1 MNYWILFY
9 VIVMGVVSIMN
20 AWNYASLITYGDK
33 NKRRKYTIM
42 SVLMLLSA
50 FGCGYFI
57 YYKETYLSL
66 SGTVVVALAYAAT
79 IWVVA
84 MLVMWIPLTVLRLLR
99 RLGST
104 RVWSIAATCLLVLT
118 FAVSAYGA
126 VDGHLHWERER
137 LEVTSEHLPQSFEG
151 LKIALIADTHIGPYY
166 RLDDLREQIA
176 DARRERADYVVI
188 AGDLIDETDPT
199 VLKELQEIINN
210 EGTYFTYG
218 IDFVWG
224 NHEYYYNRPRV
235 ETALRGTRLRILENE
250 HYELRRG
257 NAAIIVAGVDYPFGK
272 ESRAKEVEQF
282 TDAALAG
289 TTENQFRILIAHHPD
304 FIKAGFD
311 RNVDLILAGHTHGMQ
326 INIMGHPLLPLYV
339 YNRGAFYERQSVG
352 YVTRGTGHWF
362 PFRTGCPRELTY
374 ITLHAGKKKEVK

>member
-1 MNYWILFY
+1 MNYWILFHLI
-9 VIVMGVVSIMN
+9 VIGFIPFLN
-20 AWNYASLITYGDK
+20 AWNYASLITED
-33 NKRRKYTIM
+33 NRRKRRQKYALMAAWTFVA
-42 SVLMLLSA
+42 VL
-50 FGCGYFI
+50 GGGYFI
-57 YYKETYLSL
+57 YYRDSYLEL
-66 SGTVVVALAYAAT
+66 AGGIAVAAAYAAT

-84 MLVMWIPLTVLRLLR
+84 QVILWVPLLVLRLLTLWGGKR
-99 RLGST
+99 YGN
-104 RVWSIAATCLLVLT
+104 IAATVCLVLA

-137 LEVTSEHLPQSFEG
+137 LEVTSAKLPPSFEG

-166 RLDDLREQIA
+166 RLDDLRVQLA

-199 VLKELQEIINN
+199 VLAELQDIINR
-210 EGTYFTYG
+210 EAAHFTYG

-235 ETALRGTRLRILENE
+235 AEALGASRLRILENE

-257 NAAIIVAGVDYPFGK
+257 DAEIIVAGVDYPFGK
-272 ESRAKEVEQF
+272 EETREQEIEQF

-289 TTENQFRILIAHHPD
+289 APASQFRLLIAHHPD
-304 FIKAGFD
+304 FLKAGFD
-311 RNVDLILAGHTHGMQ
+311 RGVDLIVAGHTHGMQ
-326 INIMGHPLLPLYV
+326 INIMGRPLIPLYT
-339 YNRGAFYERQSVG
+339 YNCGVFYHGTSVG

-362 PFRTGCPRELTY
+362 PFRIGCPRELTY
-374 ITLHAGKKKEVK
+374 ITLHAGK